1 MRRRVHVTEEAAH
14 PPAVSAKPSEL
25 SQDADVIDWEVA
37 RRNTGNDPAM
47 MEDLIQVFLAECPH
61 MLAEIRRAATT
72 ADAVL
77 LHRCAHT
84 LKASA
89 AIFGAQPV
97 LNAAL
102 RLEMMGRENKLTL
115 TAQELQ
121 RLELQTSRLV
131 NAFQAA
137 REAASLVTTGAG
149 EPHL

>member
-1 MRRRVHVTEEAAH
+1 
-14 PPAVSAKPSEL
+14 
-25 SQDADVIDWEVA
+25 
-37 RRNTGNDPAM
+37 
-47 MEDLIQVFLAECPH
+47 

-72 ADAVL
+72 ADAAL

-102 RLEMMGRENKLTL
+102 RLEMMGRENKLSL

-121 RLELQTSRLV
+121 RLELQASRLV
-131 NAFQAA
+131 KAFQAA
-137 REAASLVTTGAG
+137 RETASLVTTGAG

>member
-1 MRRRVHVTEEAAH
+1 M
-14 PPAVSAKPSEL
+14 EL